1 MWIICLI
8 KGIIYILRL
17 CWLLIKNKKYLK
29 VVQLFILGTITLLFI
44 MIFSFEVLL
53 NEITDCLYFLII
65 ALEIIGILNLKK

>member
-8 KGIIYILRL
+8 MGIIYILRL

>member
-8 KGIIYILRL
+8 MGIIYILRL
-17 CWLLIKNKKYLK
+17 CWLLINNKKYLK

>member
-8 KGIIYILRL
+8 MGIIYILRL
-17 CWLLIKNKKYLK
+17 CWLLIKNKKHLK

-65 ALEIIGILNLKK
+65 VLEIIGILNLKK

>member
-1 MWIICLI
+1 M
-8 KGIIYILRL
+8 GIIYILRL

>member
-1 MWIICLI
+1 MLAT
-8 KGIIYILRL
+8 Y
-17 CWLLIKNKKYLK
+17 KNKKYLK